1 MNKSKRNG
9 GKKIPFDS
17 VIKNYRIKQPKQAF
31 ERIRYWDDGR
41 KYDLLRC
48 LTTLAYVS
56 WNKNTF
62 FIRSRA
68 VQTQVIL
75 FWKSMSERVGPGIS
89 KVQRL

>member
-48 LTTLAYVS
+48 ITTLAYVS
-56 WNKNTF
+56 GKKY
-62 FIRSRA
+62 A
-68 VQTQVIL
+68 VYL
-75 FWKSMSERVGPGIS
+75 ERFYFDRFLGKI
-89 KVQRL
+89 

>member
-31 ERIRYWDDGR
+31 ERIRYWDEGR

-48 LTTLAYVS
+48 ITTLVYVS
-56 WNKNTF
+56 WKRYTVKWGVSSQWSWNSDEVTTPLYLRDPF
-62 FIRSRA
+62 
-68 VQTQVIL
+68 
-75 FWKSMSERVGPGIS
+75 
-89 KVQRL
+89 

>member
-31 ERIRYWDDGR
+31 ERIRYWDEGR

-48 LTTLAYVS
+48 ITTLVYVS
-56 WNKNTF
+56 WKRYTVKWGAS
-62 FIRSRA
+62 SRWSWNSDE
-68 VQTQVIL
+68 VTTPL
-75 FWKSMSERVGPGIS
+75 YLRDPF
-89 KVQRL
+89 